1 MNIGILVSFK
11 PLNKPKTTT
20 CNPSV
25 IWNKAA
31 IANKGI
37 PMRIIA
43 GVSMCV
49 GDKNSINYGFGI
61 IKNKSA
67 TAKTAINVNKIT
79 AIEAS
84 LRPE

>member
-1 MNIGILVSFK
+1 
-11 PLNKPKTTT
+11 
-20 CNPSV
+20 
-25 IWNKAA
+25 
-31 IANKGI
+31 
-37 PMRIIA
+37 MRIIA

-49 GDKNSINYGFGI
+49 GDKNSINNGFGI

-67 TAKTAINVNKIT
+67 TARTAINVNKIT